1 MNDVVFYVNGPA
13 RLLMSCVIAEER
25 FPGARVHLVL
35 LDQFGY
41 DYERLL
47 PHVRGNFASVRRL
60 RVRARSYSHLDQA
73 LNAYLNRYPE
83 LRGLFDTA
91 GTLVLFGLRSPVQ
104 KYLIR
109 QAKRRGMT
117 VEIFAESIATDRYFV
132 PGPPDGPLKGP
143 LRHTLARAFAYQH
156 DYDRFHMLNPDIY
169 ADSPHRPK
177 LVQMFDLYGSDSFRR
192 HAGLMTR
199 DLALDDLTGYD
210 TVFLGQPLS
219 DFDDFVEPEE
229 EEQMLREILG
239 DRRVLVLPHPN
250 ERLEDGRGK
259 YRVLPN
265 ARVCRPGIP
274 SELLL
279 LAIRPERTITY
290 SSTAGVNYAM
300 MNRASENSFY
310 PIFRARLDMLLR
322 YRQSLPNLTVSA
334 RYATQEDP
342 GALMARRRSPFRF
355 RFRFGFR
362 MGMPYCPPC
371 WPVSWVLALCSA

>member
-117 VEIFAESIATDRYFV
+117 VEIFAESIATDRY
-132 PGPPDGPLKGP
+132 
-143 LRHTLARAFAYQH
+143 
-156 DYDRFHMLNPDIY
+156 
-169 ADSPHRPK
+169 
-177 LVQMFDLYGSDSFRR
+177 
-192 HAGLMTR
+192 
-199 DLALDDLTGYD
+199 
-210 TVFLGQPLS
+210 LS
-219 DFDDFVEPEE
+219 
-229 EEQMLREILG
+229 LI
-239 DRRVLVLPHPN
+239 H
-250 ERLEDGRGK
+250 
-259 YRVLPN
+259 
-265 ARVCRPGIP
+265 I
-274 SELLL
+274 
-279 LAIRPERTITY
+279 
-290 SSTAGVNYAM
+290 
-300 MNRASENSFY
+300 
-310 PIFRARLDMLLR
+310 
-322 YRQSLPNLTVSA
+322 
-334 RYATQEDP
+334 
-342 GALMARRRSPFRF
+342 
-355 RFRFGFR
+355 
-362 MGMPYCPPC
+362 
-371 WPVSWVLALCSA
+371 